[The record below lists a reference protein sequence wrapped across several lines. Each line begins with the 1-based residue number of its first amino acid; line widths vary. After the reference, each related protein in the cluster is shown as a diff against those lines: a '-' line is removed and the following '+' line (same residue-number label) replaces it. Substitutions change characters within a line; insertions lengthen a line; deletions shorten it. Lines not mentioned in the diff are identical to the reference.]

1 MRSKSIDT
9 SSTPKLLPSLRPS
22 SRPRGRSLVSQKTR
36 EHSSTRLKPPHL
48 SASSL
53 FFLPSF
59 ASSSLRS
66 LSSSVPSSTWVDTL
80 TPPASFSHTR
90 SILCDILAI

>member
-1 MRSKSIDT
+1 KSIDT
-9 SSTPKLLPSLRPS
+9 SSTPKLLSSLRPS

-53 FFLPSF
+53 FPSI
-59 ASSSLRS
+59 LR
-66 LSSSVPSSTWVDTL
+66 L
-80 TPPASFSHTR
+80 FHHTR